1 MPKTART
8 GTARTGIARYVSAVC
23 MLVAGVLL
31 LASAPVTQAGSPG
44 QYGVAGGSDAAAVR
58 RIMARANHGDAH
70 AQAMLGFRYANGFG
84 VPQSYDVA
92 VDWYQRSAH
101 QGDPDGQYLLGLMY
115 DKGFGVDMDVVK
127 AYKWLNLAA
136 AHAPWRNRED
146 FLRLRDAVASK
157 MTRAQLDL
165 AQELAVDFVPT
176 RQ

>member
-8 GTARTGIARYVSAVC
+8 RIARYVSAAC
-23 MLVAGVLL
+23 MLVTGVLL
-31 LASAPVTQAGSPG
+31 LASPAAQAGSPG
-44 QYGVAGGSDAAAVR
+44 RHGIAGGSDDAAVR
-58 RIMARANHGDAH
+58 RIVARAYRGDAH
-70 AQAMLGFRYANGFG
+70 AQAMLGFMYASGRG

-92 VDWYQRSAH
+92 VDWYQQSAH

-136 AHAPWRNRED
+136 AHAPLRNRED
-146 FLRLRDAVASK
+146 FLRIRDAVASK
-157 MTRAQLDL
+157 MTREQLGL
-165 AQELAVDFVPT
+165 AQQLAVDFVPT